1 MPASAAFVLV
11 GPTAVGK
18 SAVAHHL
25 AREDGYDILSADSMA
40 IYRGLDIGTA
50 KPGVHE
56 RAEVKYA
63 GLDLAEPGETFSV
76 GAYVTHARVAADASA
91 QRGRPLLVV
100 GGTGLYIK
108 CLTVGLREAPAADP
122 ELRTRLEHLLAREGV
137 AGLQAELN
145 RLAPEH
151 LRALAD
157 PRNPRR
163 LIRALELAALGQRL
177 PEAKEAVKPRL
188 LGLRAEPAELERRVA
203 ARVAEMYERGLLD
216 EVRALR
222 ERGVRLSATAEQ
234 AIGYAEAF
242 GVLDGLLT
250 EEQARLR
257 TQLRTRQLAKRQMT
271 WFRHQATM
279 TWLDV
284 SSGRTV
290 PDLASSVR
298 SHWRLHGPTPLAI

>member
-25 AREDGYDILSADSMA
+25 AREEGYDILSADSMA

-50 KPGVHE
+50 KPAARE
-56 RAEVKYA
+56 RAEVAYA

-76 GAYVTHARVAADASA
+76 GAYLAHARAAAAASA
-91 QRGRPLLVV
+91 QRGRALLVV

-108 CLTVGLREAPAADP
+108 CLTVGLQDAPAADP
-122 ELRTRLEHLLAREGV
+122 ALRAGFEHLLAQEGV
-137 AGLQAELN
+137 AGLQAELE
-145 RLAPEH
+145 RLAPER

-163 LIRALELAALGQRL
+163 LVRALELAALGQRM
-177 PEAKEAVKPRL
+177 PEATAAAKPHL

-203 ARVAEMYERGLLD
+203 ERVAEMYERGLLD

-242 GVLDGLLT
+242 AVLDGRLT
-250 EEQARLR
+250 VEQARLR

-284 SSGRTV
+284 TSGRTV
-290 PDLASSVR
+290 SDLASAVR
-298 SHWRLHGPTPLAI
+298 AHWRLHGPTPLAI